1 MKSGPKWLSLIFV
14 ALSITSSGCQ
24 STEPQIRNQEFTDDE
39 QEQYSEESEEEATTA
54 SLSQSVSAIIHPS
67 EPTAWFTKKL
77 VMTSNQPS
85 SKDINDC
92 TENLDG
98 KARSATNLDAM
109 RKASLSLNNIV
120 VRNKVVYHWCFYQLM
135 ANLDSKMEEPLSLMD
150 EKADIFLDQM
160 AKLWILAYT
169 LDDVSQTNH
178 YMKYLRARYT
188 NISQHTF
195 GRNLELMNH
204 EMLGFSN
211 NGRGKPAGF
220 FFDQQ

>member
-14 ALSITSSGCQ
+14 ALSITSSGCK
-24 STEPQIRNQEFTDDE
+24 STEPQIRNQEFNNDE
-39 QEQYSEESEEEATTA
+39 QEQYSEEVEDDASTTA
-54 SLSQSVSAIIHPS
+54 LSYNNSAIIHPS

-77 VMTSNQPS
+77 IMTASQPS

-92 TENLDG
+92 AENLDG

-109 RKASLSLNNIV
+109 RKASLNLNSIV
-120 VRNKVVYHWCFYQLM
+120 QKNKVVYHWCFYQLM
-135 ANLDSKMEEPLSLMD
+135 ASLDSKMEEPLSLMD

-160 AKLWILAYT
+160 AKLWILAYA
-169 LDDVSQTNH
+169 LDDVDQTNR

-195 GRNLELMNH
+195 GRNLELMDH

-211 NGRGKPAGF
+211 NGRGKPAGV